1 MNARRITLSLLIFAL
16 SAVLGGA
23 QAQSTPARSGPIA
36 IAGSSTVKPVTD
48 RMVAL
53 YQQQGFSGNITN
65 DSIGTGGGFERF
77 CYEATSDIANASRPI
92 DADEAEACRA
102 IGRDPLEFQ
111 VAIDALVVTVSASNT
126 FVDSLTMEQLA
137 EIYSGRAATWNALNP
152 AWPNEPIYTYS
163 PGTDSGTFDYFVEEV
178 LENDPRPIV
187 AVRGIQFSEDDV
199 VLVTAIENNPYAI
212 GYFGY
217 AYYYPERGRLRALN
231 INDVEPNEHNAQS
244 GDYPLS
250 RPLFIYSA
258 RSVMAEKRQVGDF
271 VRFYLQNV
279 APELGTGINQVG
291 YFPVSDE
298 TLAANLATLERA
310 IGR

>member
-1 MNARRITLSLLIFAL
+1 MTARRITLSVFLAALLVAVF
-16 SAVLGGA
+16 SAH
-23 QAQSTPARSGPIA
+23 AQSTPAPSGPIA

-48 RMVAL
+48 RMVEL
-53 YQQQGFSGNITN
+53 YQQQGFNGSITN

-77 CYEATSDIANASRPI
+77 CYEALSDIANASRPI
-92 DADEAEACRA
+92 EDDEVEACRA

-126 FVDSLTMEQLA
+126 FVDSLTLEQLA
-137 EIYSGRAATWNALNP
+137 DIYSGRAVTWSALNP
-152 AWPNEPIYTYS
+152 AWPNEPIYPYS

-187 AVRGIQFSEDDV
+187 NVRGIQFSEDDV

-217 AYYYPERGRLRALN
+217 AYYYPERGRLRA
-231 INDVEPNEHNAQS
+231 ISIEGVEPNEQTAQT
-244 GDYPLS
+244 GEYALS
-250 RPLFIYSA
+250 RPLFIYSS

-271 VRFYLQNV
+271 VRFYLENV
-279 APELGTGINQVG
+279 APQLGTGAGQVG

-298 TLAANLATLERA
+298 TLAENLATLERA